1 MPGLISPRTK
11 FSPIERLKIADRT
24 QMYAYVGQTLNQR
37 YLTNRQAALQ
47 SVYNPLSQMKVRDED
62 RALFTDIQDR
72 ITSGLN
78 KFKENNDWSQATSAV
93 FDATQSLASNNGLKA
108 MQQEY
113 LKEQEYMKSVDESE
127 WDSTVKTRLKLE
139 SKYNS
144 SAIVYDEHNNI
155 VEGGGFK
162 GTSFGKPYDE
172 AGYMVK
178 VADLMTKIPASGSEI
193 QKVLTDPNS
202 NIVRGISSFTGEDG
216 ETVVA
221 QFTQVLNSSEGV
233 SRDKVIQAAKNM
245 LMSNKELIAHKKFVT
260 ESQLFMS
267 RVVKDETSEKGFRL
281 RNMTPQDLAF
291 LYQGNEVPIAYAG
304 LGLNMNEIFTQD
316 KKGNYKLQKN
326 IAPSDKAVIDALL
339 VSTGV
344 DITKVLT
351 DKKYVDSLS
360 DEQRVA
366 LSQIMQKGYN
376 NYVEDDYRRNSG
388 GQDFNTWASN
398 KYVDTSVQADLLAS
412 IQMFGDTYSWQ
423 KTSSKE
429 TLVNNHAYA
438 GKWKAYQEK
447 KKELEEQAQALV
459 LSGGS
464 VSGAINI
471 GNIASSMQDA
481 DKISEAIVS
490 ARNNLK
496 DIDIT
501 GVTGKLD
508 LKQEDLSDYNKLMEL
523 ANNSKDLSDE
533 EKGRLMEYATLSAG
547 IALNQAKLEDIR
559 NVFDQAQEIWR
570 KDPEKA
576 KGSGYYGVED
586 SRAKDIMEYGLDT
599 YDKWK
604 RHADALIKQA
614 NANNN
619 SIFGS
624 PVIKG
629 MYATAWDLSEE
640 EFKKIRDNA
649 THNVI
654 SRYNKNNPSQ
664 SVEIITPGIIYG
676 NTNATTRQLS
686 DAAKYEIIH
695 GDNTGWSIMYTPNG
709 NGVGTSAN
717 TLRSLLSA
725 NSFNPASQG
734 GETVRGKAEGVD
746 ASAFGIEE
754 PVYSTKLMLGDTNV
768 KEAGANN
775 MLGVIECIGLN
786 GNVVGRI
793 TVKRKADKQELLNLS
808 TNAINVNNNILKN
821 TDPNDPVADL
831 ARENANRAARSA
843 AYHTLSFDIEGRQGL
858 SQIDIERELETQEM
872 NYKPGPQSNGMV
884 YVTTATHIRN
894 PYSNDELGAVPVR
907 IGKAVGQ
914 DAYTFEILST
924 DPTTGQAS
932 LNNVP
937 GAIPNYNFNVPMA
950 NGSSFQISVP
960 ELAPG
965 YVYEGGVPRTF
976 NSISEASGRLS
987 YRIITGLNEVIRLNN
1002 DAINRQ
1008 NRTIVK

>member
-1 MPGLISPRTK
+1 MPGLISPLTK

-47 SVYNPLSQMKVRDED
+47 SVYNPLSQMKVRDAD

-72 ITSGLN
+72 IISGLN
-78 KFKENNDWSQATSAV
+78 QFKEDDDWSQATSAV
-93 FDATQSLASNNGLKA
+93 FDATQSLTSNNGLKA
-108 MQQEY
+108 IQQEY

-144 SAIVYDEHNNI
+144 SAIVYDENNNI

-162 GTSFGKPYDE
+162 GTPFGKPYDE

-178 VADLMTKIPASGSEI
+178 VADLMTKIPASGSDI

-221 QFTQVLNSSEGV
+221 QFTQVLNSSTGV

-245 LMSNKELIAHKKFVT
+245 LLNNKELIAHKKFIT

-267 RVVKDETSEKGFRL
+267 RVVKDDTSEKGFRL
-281 RNMTPQDLAF
+281 RDMVPQDLAP

-304 LGLNMNEIFTQD
+304 LGLNINDIFTRD
-316 KKGNYKLQKN
+316 KRGNYKLQKN
-326 IAPSDKAVIDALL
+326 ISPSDKAVIDALL

-376 NYVEDDYRRNSG
+376 NYIEDDYRKNSG

-398 KYVDTSVQADLLAS
+398 KYVNTSVQADLLAS

-464 VSGAINI
+464 ATGQLNM
-471 GNIASSMQDA
+471 GNIAGSMQDA

-501 GVTGKLD
+501 DVTGKLG

-570 KDPEKA
+570 RDPEKA
-576 KGSGYYGVED
+576 KGLGYYGVAD
-586 SRAKDIMEYGLDT
+586 VRAQGIMEYGIDT
-599 YDKWK
+599 YDKWNQWVK
-604 RHADALIKQA
+604 TL
-614 NANNN
+614 
-619 SIFGS
+619 
-624 PVIKG
+624 PVHYDNYTG
-629 MYATAWDLSEE
+629 MAMIDSFPASYYYISEE
-640 EFKKIRDNA
+640 QFKKIRDNA

-654 SRYNKNNPSQ
+654 SRHNKNNPSL
-664 SVEIITPGIIYG
+664 SVEIITPGTLYA
-676 NTNATTRQLS
+676 NSNSTTRQLS
-686 DAAKYEIIH
+686 NAAKYEIIH

-709 NGVGTSAN
+709 TGVGTSAN
-717 TLRSLLSA
+717 TLRHLLSS
-725 NSFNPASQG
+725 NSFNPTTLG

-746 ASAFGIEE
+746 ASEFGILE
-754 PVYSTKLMLGDTNV
+754 PVYSTELILGDTNAEESGV
-768 KEAGANN
+768 NA
-775 MLGVIECIGLN
+775 MLGVIECRGLN

-793 TVKRKADKQELLNLS
+793 TVKRNADKQQLLNLS
-808 TNAINVNNNILKN
+808 TNAIETNNNILQN
-821 TDPNDPVADL
+821 LDPNNPISDL
-831 ARENANRAARSA
+831 ARDNAMRASKSA
-843 AYHTLSFDIEGRQGL
+843 ALHCLSFDTRRGQGFD
-858 SQIDIERELETQEM
+858 QIDIERELETLELE
-872 NYKPGPQSNGMV
+872 YKPSTNDNGMV
-884 YVTTATHIRN
+884 YVTTVTNIRN
-894 PYSNDELGAVPVR
+894 PYAEGIASQLPIR
-907 IGKAVGQ
+907 IGKAVGS
-914 DAYTFEILST
+914 DVYTFEILNT
-924 DPTTGQAS
+924 DPTTGKAALS
-932 LNNVP
+932 NVP
-937 GAIPNYNFNVPMA
+937 GSTPNYILDMRLS
-950 NGSSFQISVP
+950 NGSNMQISIP

-965 YVYEGGVPRTF
+965 YVYGNGQPRTF
-976 NSISEASGRLS
+976 TSVSDASGILM
-987 YRIITGLNEVIRLNN
+987 YKIISG
-1002 DAINRQ
+1002 INRAVKINNSNT
-1008 NRTIVK
+1008 NRINGTIVK